1 MNLPAASRQGIIMGL
16 LIIFSALV
24 MRNSALPCPSP
35 DGLSAFWRIKKI
47 HVRFMPYVAKFKI
60 LELFLGNVKK
70 STEL

>member
-1 MNLPAASRQGIIMGL
+1 
-16 LIIFSALV
+16 
-24 MRNSALPCPSP
+24 
-35 DGLSAFWRIKKI
+35 LSAFWRIKKI